1 MNLDGPSA
9 KLKLG
14 NNFPV
19 QELLDWFV
27 AFKRDLP
34 WRKNPSF
41 YEVLVSE
48 FMLQQTGVQTVIP
61 YYILWMKTF
70 PTLWHLA
77 QSDIKDVIKIWEGLG
92 YYSRARNLHQMAHF
106 LEKKAFKLPS
116 NFAELREIKGI
127 GDYTANAILAFAY
140 QKPVIAIDGN
150 VLRVGARFWGIQE
163 DIKSIVI
170 KKRLQNLFDAI
181 EKQDG
186 VMAEALIELGALICR
201 KKPDCE
207 SCPLKLKCKS
217 YKEQLTDKIPLKTE
231 KKSAE
236 KLYSKVVVLEFQNRI
251 LVKKQRGNLMKD
263 LYEFPHEN
271 EIQIPTDYLI
281 SEQPL
286 QQIKRTFTR
295 FIETLYPTVKKIH
308 TQIYIENLE
317 WVDFYTLQV
326 LPFSS
331 GHRKIKELILAKA
344 KSENSSY

>member
-1 MNLDGPSA
+1 MNLEGH
-9 KLKLG
+9 LTETKLG

-19 QELLDWFV
+19 QELLDWFK
-27 AFKRDLP
+27 ACKRDLP
-34 WRKNPSF
+34 WRNNPSF

-77 QSDIKDVIKIWEGLG
+77 QSELKQVIKIWEGLG
-92 YYSRARNLHQMAHF
+92 YYSRARNLHQMAQF
-106 LEKKAFKLPS
+106 LEKKACKLPS

-150 VLRVGARFWGIQE
+150 VLRVGARFWGIRE
-163 DIKSIVI
+163 DIKSLVV

-181 EKQDG
+181 DKQDG

-207 SCPLKLKCKS
+207 SCPLKCKCIS
-217 YKEQLTDKIPLKTE
+217 YKERLTDIIPLKSE
-231 KKSAE
+231 KKSSE
-236 KLYSKVVVLEFQNRI
+236 KIYSKVIILEFQNWI

-263 LYEFPHEN
+263 LYEFPHEH
-271 EIQIPTDYLI
+271 EIQIPPNYLI

-286 QQIKRTFTR
+286 KQLKRTFTR
-295 FIETLYPTVKKIH
+295 FIETLYPTVKKVH
-308 TQIYIENLE
+308 TQIYKENLE
-317 WVDFYTLQV
+317 WVDFNTLQN

-331 GHRKIKELILAKA
+331 GHREIKELILAKA